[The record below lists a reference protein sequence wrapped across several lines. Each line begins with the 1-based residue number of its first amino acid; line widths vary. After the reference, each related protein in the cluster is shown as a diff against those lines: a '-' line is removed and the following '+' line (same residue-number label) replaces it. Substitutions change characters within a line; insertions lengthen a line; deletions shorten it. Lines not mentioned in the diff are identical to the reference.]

1 MSSGRVDKGSL
12 TNKTKEKF
20 LENVKMFTL
29 PTLFSLF
36 MLYEAL
42 LYRLDGLLSKML
54 KWTGWMVDA
63 PHTVMI
69 TRAPAV

>member
-20 LENVKMFTL
+20 QEN
-29 PTLFSLF
+29 SLF

-42 LYRLDGLLSKML
+42 LYRLDGHLSKML

>member
-1 MSSGRVDKGSL
+1 
-12 TNKTKEKF
+12 
-20 LENVKMFTL
+20 MFTL

-54 KWTGWMVDA
+54 ERTGWMVDA
-63 PHTVMI
+63 PYTVM
-69 TRAPAV
+69 TYD